1 MVSQQRPGSILLVS
15 SVTSN
20 RVPFPLYQSSY
31 TVSKAGVGQ
40 LTTAL
45 AAEWAQYGIRV
56 NSISPGFMRSAI
68 TSEAAVKPLVQLWLE
83 RIPLGRCG
91 EPDELSGAVVFLCS
105 DAGRYVT
112 GTDVYVDGKYFFFLV
127 VQIIEL
133 D

>member
-1 MVSQQRPGSILLVS
+1 MQLQRTAALLTLVLVS
-15 SVTSN
+15 SVASQ

-31 TVSKAGVGQ
+31 SVSKAGVGQ

-56 NSISPGFMRSAI
+56 NSISPGFMRTAM
-68 TSEAAVKPLVQLWLE
+68 TSTEGVKPWIQSWL
-83 RIPLGRCG
+83 RRTPLGRCG

-112 GTDVYVDGKYFFFLV
+112 GTDIYVDGK
-127 VQIIEL
+127 
-133 D
+133 